1 MPLSAAERAKRYRDK
16 IISDPTRHEE
26 YIQNERDRY
35 KARRDRGD
43 FDLSQKT
50 ERERRQIRRT
60 WRETKRRAKKRKNML
75 VRGFQFMTANSPMTS
90 PEHSAENEPNVTPQS
105 RRGRKKMRRDRSK
118 AYRKIAQLEKKHKRK
133 RKSNC

>member
-16 IISDPTRHEE
+16 IKSDPARHEE